1 MKKRS
6 AVREA
11 IRKRLVATPTGS
23 VSATFPEGVSV
34 EVSTLPRD
42 IEEQLY
48 RRVSDTIKRLSQIAI
63 PTALQAEYKVLADIY
78 GEIAAVNNEVID
90 YIQAHMYLP
99 STRLIQA
106 LIQLQGLANR
116 YRERLSKVAAYLQ
129 KPMPDLPKLKPIP
142 GLIMQIGMGLGVRR
156 RLSIR

>member
-1 MKKRS
+1 MGKRS
-6 AVREA
+6 AVREVV
-11 IRKRLVATPTGS
+11 RRRLVAMPTGS
-23 VSATFPEGVSV
+23 VSATFPDGVSV

-63 PTALQAEYKVLADIY
+63 PTALQAEYKVFADIY
-78 GEIAAVNNEVID
+78 NEIAAVNNEVID
-90 YIQAHMYLP
+90 YLQAHMYLP
-99 STRLIQA
+99 SPRLIQA

-129 KPMPDLPKLKPIP
+129 KPMPALTELKPIP
-142 GLIMQIGMGLGVRR
+142 GLILQMSMGLGIRR
-156 RLSIR
+156 RFSIR